1 MRPYSDRF
9 SETAEL
15 WLAVCLPPV
24 IGSTQDTIIFFT
36 QYRAQCPDNDQE
48 RFVVACLKVKA
59 RIQSVVE
66 VSPTQAIAAS
76 LCDRALPIDI
86 RTATR
91 HDDIAGSRHL
101 HRRR

>member
-1 MRPYSDRF
+1 M
-9 SETAEL
+9 TM
-15 WLAVCLPPV
+15 
-24 IGSTQDTIIFFT
+24 
-36 QYRAQCPDNDQE
+36 E
-48 RFVVACLKVKA
+48 RFVACLKVKA

-76 LCDRALPIDI
+76 LCDPALPIDI

-101 HRRR
+101 HRRRQRFSGSDLWLTGLKFRHWCVA